1 MMTGSYFIIQGLELE
16 GVKAICVDTA
26 SWAVLSTS
34 PRAPNPSPCQPEGLQ
49 CGVIWSSHMSG
60 DLSKTMDEIWNCG
73 LYICLLCFLKE
84 KAQHES
90 LKTSGLCPHEYCLN
104 TVVLHLVVHH
114 CPFCRPCDSKFSR
127 VPCTRLGLSS
137 LAFLSS
143 SPSPPGSCCTKT
155 PLSGNTG
162 LSSKSKH
169 FQEKTWKSIFS
180 VSTPLCPLCCHLEG
194 LVVKLPTLLL
204 A

>member
-16 GVKAICVDTA
+16 GVKAIRVDTA
-26 SWAVLSTS
+26 SWAVLPTS
-34 PRAPNPSPCQPEGLQ
+34 PRALNLSPCQPEGLQ

-143 SPSPPGSCCTKT
+143 SPSPPGSFAQR
-155 PLSGNTG
+155 PLCQAILDSPQNRSTFRKRLGS
-162 LSSKSKH
+162 LSSQFPH
-169 FQEKTWKSIFS
+169 LFA
-180 VSTPLCPLCCHLEG
+180 LCAL
-194 LVVKLPTLLL
+194 T
-204 A
+204 